1 MPCAALQLTAPPQ
14 VLRGLC
20 HAYRMQPTM
29 AGRAVKWCGAAVGF
43 FVDEVVLPQIEWQHS
58 LAVQMAGGFG
68 FRNVAFELAA
78 AHIDRGWA
86 HMALHA
92 TGRAAADCASA
103 NAVNP
108 EHGEELKLLH
118 QAVEAAKKAEAK
130 KAREGRQYYEILGV
144 AKGASLAE
152 IRKAYHRLSL
162 KYHPDK
168 VCPWFTLLARSVE
181 LRDR

>member
-1 MPCAALQLTAPPQ
+1 MRLY
-14 VLRGLC
+14 C
-20 HAYRMQPTM
+20 HRS
-29 AGRAVKWCGAAVGF
+29 R
-43 FVDEVVLPQIEWQHS
+43 QHS
-58 LAVQMAGGFG
+58 LCAVQMAGGFG

-86 HMALHA
+86 HMTLHA

-144 AKGASLAE
+144 AKGASMAE

-168 VCPWFTLLARSVE
+168 VCLCFTLARSVE